1 MTIKQRA
8 NKTLDTVKEKVAHY
22 RSQIKRVG
30 NDAYLSGY
38 NYEGELPFGSSVVA
52 GIRYSKGIAD
62 KKNYN
67 KIQSR
72 VVKAKGKNYAK

>member
-1 MTIKQRA
+1 MTIKERGKQSL
-8 NKTLDTVKEKVAHY
+8 NSIKEKVAHY

-30 NDAYLSGY
+30 DDSYLLGY

-52 GIRYSKGIAD
+52 GMRYSKGITD
-62 KKNYN
+62 KKKYN

-72 VVKAKGKNYAK
+72 VIKAKGKNYAK